1 LQDSS
6 QHSAQVVFKGS
17 HINKHA
23 SIEVGTYG
31 EHVEVDVLVDV
42 EVELLVL
49 VDVVVTVEVDVDDD
63 VLVVVDVVVL
73 VEVDVL
79 VLR

>member
-1 LQDSS
+1 M
-6 QHSAQVVFKGS
+6 
-17 HINKHA
+17 NKHA

-49 VDVVVTVEVDVDDD
+49 VGEDE
-63 VLVVVDVVVL
+63 L
-73 VEVDVL
+73 VEVDVVV
-79 VLR
+79 VLQHSGLHFAGH

>member
-1 LQDSS
+1 MQDSS

-49 VDVVVTVEVDVDDD
+49 VDVDVVDD